1 MTAADSTSVFKQGD
15 FNMRAVLISLLSLVV
30 LATNSLGAGFVTTTG
45 QAAMR
50 PSSSDTVKASA
61 QGAAAE
67 FDRLRNEANDALYNM
82 DYKTAREGYLR
93 MTKVEP
99 DHPAGYVYLANN
111 LWLETLNASRRLNTS
126 LYTGGSFYAQDADED
141 KIDPKRDREFNDLIK
156 QALAKTRARLL
167 KNSSDTEALYYEA
180 SALGLRAGYGTTVKR
195 SFARAIGDANDS
207 IQIHKK
213 VINIDPNYADSY
225 LSIGLYEYVL
235 DSLPFGWRVLARFA
249 GLKGS
254 KKKGIEHLEMVTGSG
269 KYTSDDARVVLIGIY
284 SKEGKPERALE
295 MISHLTNKY
304 PRNYLFGV
312 ERAAM
317 LYRMGRSDEG
327 DRAFQGLLKD
337 ARIAQVATD
346 LVNYQWGESL
356 AAKGDYAAAVERYNE
371 VKRWQKSDAEI
382 ISLAHLHTGQALDV
396 LGKRSEAVTEYQ
408 VVLKRENVFDSHKLA
423 SQFVKKPYVPTKG

>member
-1 MTAADSTSVFKQGD
+1 
-15 FNMRAVLISLLSLVV
+15 MRAGLILFLSLVV
-30 LATNSLGAGFVTTTG
+30 LAANSLGAGFVATTRQTTT
-45 QAAMR
+45 QSA
-50 PSSSDTVKASA
+50 SKDTGKAGTPA
-61 QGAAAE
+61 DVAE
-67 FDRLRNEANDALYNM
+67 FDRLRNEASEALYNM
-82 DYKTAREGYLR
+82 DYKTARNGYLR
-93 MTKVEP
+93 MTQIAP

-126 LYTGGSFYAQDADED
+126 LYTSGSFYSQDADED
-141 KIDPKRDREFNDLIK
+141 KADPKRDREFNDLIK

-167 KNSSDTEALYYEA
+167 KDSSDAEALYYEA

-213 VINIDPNYADSY
+213 VVKIDPNYADAY
-225 LSIGLYEYVL
+225 LSIGLYEYVI

-254 KKKGIEHLEMVTGSG
+254 KKKGIEHLEMVTQSG

-284 SKEGKPERALE
+284 SKEGKPDRALE
-295 MISHLTNKY
+295 MISYLANKY

-317 LYRMGRSDEG
+317 LYRMGRSEEG
-327 DRAFQGLLKD
+327 DRAFRDLLKD
-337 ARIAQVATD
+337 ERIAQVAAD

-371 VKRWQKSDAEI
+371 VKRWNKSDAEL
-382 ISLAHLHTGQALDV
+382 ISLAHLHTGQALDA
-396 LGKRSEAVTEYQ
+396 LGKRSEAVAEYQ

-423 SQFVKKPYVPTKG
+423 SQFVKKPYVPAKG